1 MQRLAGLASIFVLLL
16 VSAHACAA
24 DMPRSGALTALRDA
38 DPTVRRAAVERL
50 ADVGTMAD
58 APALVKAL
66 RDDDD
71 DVRQLAEAALWRVWS
86 RSGDAAVD
94 ALYASGLREMESGDV
109 DAAIRTFTRVIER
122 KPAFAE
128 GWNKRATLYFLAGDL
143 RRSLADCEEV
153 IKRNPQ
159 HFGALSGYAQIY
171 AQLGYYDRALDYAR
185 RALAVNP
192 NLTGMR
198 ASVEMLEHAI
208 AERRKQTI

>member
-1 MQRLAGLASIFVLLL
+1 MRRLAFLATFCGLL
-16 VSAHACAA
+16 VATHVCAA
-24 DMPRSGALTALRDA
+24 EMRRAEALAALDDVQASARY
-38 DPTVRRAAVERL
+38 AAVERL
-50 ADVGTMAD
+50 GAVGTMAD
-58 APALVKAL
+58 ATALVKAL
-66 RDDDD
+66 RDDDE
-71 DVRQLAEAALWRVWS
+71 DVRRGAEAALWRVWS

-94 ALYASGLREMESGDV
+94 ALYATGIGEMESGDV
-109 DAAIRTFTRVIER
+109 DAAIRTFSRVIER

-143 RRSLADCEEV
+143 RRSLADCDEV

-198 ASVEMLEHAI
+198 ESVRMLEHAI

>member
-1 MQRLAGLASIFVLLL
+1 MRRLAFLASFCTLL
-16 VSAHACAA
+16 VATHAYAAEMRRAEALAALDDTHASA
-24 DMPRSGALTALRDA
+24 RL
-38 DPTVRRAAVERL
+38 AAVERL

-58 APALVKAL
+58 ATALVKAL
-66 RDDDD
+66 HDDDE
-71 DVRQLAEAALWRVWS
+71 DVRRGAEGALWHVWS

-94 ALYASGLREMESGDV
+94 ALYATGIGEMESGDV
-109 DAAIRTFTRVIER
+109 DAAIRTFSRIIER

-143 RRSLADCEEV
+143 RRSLADCDEV

-198 ASVEMLEHAI
+198 ESVRMLEHAI